1 MLKAKPKLVNSQ
13 RLQCLEKGNLMM
25 KETLLSKF
33 EALQK
38 KLVNLEA
45 ASPTEETRLCAREA
59 LQVAESLQQ
68 DCEIGLDELAEQIQ
82 EAQQAKHKFT
92 SHVTH
97 ELRLPLTSIRGYTDL
112 LRQGITGPM
121 TEQQL
126 NFLNVIKNN
135 VERMSALISDLSD
148 VNYLESGRMKLN
160 QKLIF
165 LDEYVEEALNSF
177 KCKLAEKEQ
186 TLEVNIPEQSRP
198 VYADPNR
205 LMQIVSTL
213 VSNAHKYTPQGGKIT
228 LRALEAS
235 DKVRVEISDS
245 GIGISPAD
253 QEQIFTQFFR
263 SEHEGVRE
271 HPGWGLAL
279 HLAKKLVEAM
289 GGEMGFESTLNQGS
303 TFWFTLPTQP
313 PASTPAS

>member
-1 MLKAKPKLVNSQ
+1 MK
-13 RLQCLEKGNLMM
+13 
-25 KETLLSKF
+25 KETLLSQFKS
-33 EALQK
+33 LQE
-38 KLVNLEA
+38 KLENLEA
-45 ASPTEETRLCAREA
+45 ASPAEETRLRAREA
-59 LQVAESLQQ
+59 LQVAESLRQHCQ
-68 DCEIGLDELAEQIQ
+68 TGMDELAEQIQ

-112 LRQGITGPM
+112 LRQGITGPV

-165 LDEYVEEALNSF
+165 LDEHVEEALNSF
-177 KCKLAEKEQ
+177 KGRLAEKEQ
-186 TLEVNIPEQSRP
+186 SLVVNIPEQSHP
-198 VYADPNR
+198 VYADSYR
-205 LMQIVSTL
+205 LVQIVSTL
-213 VSNAHKYTPQGGKIT
+213 VSNAHKYTPQGGKIS
-228 LRALEAS
+228 LRVLES
-235 DKVRVEISDS
+235 SGKVRVEISDT

-303 TFWFTLPTQP
+303 TFWFTLLTQP
-313 PASTPAS
+313 PAGTPAPQAGCEE

>member
-1 MLKAKPKLVNSQ
+1 MT
-13 RLQCLEKGNLMM
+13 
-25 KETLLSKF
+25 KEALLSQFKS
-33 EALQK
+33 LQAM
-38 KLVNLEA
+38 LENLEA
-45 ASPTEETRLCAREA
+45 ANPIKENHELAHAA
-59 LQVAESLQQ
+59 LKVTESLRQ
-68 DCEIGLDELAEQIQ
+68 DCDTELARLTEQI
-82 EAQQAKHKFT
+82 EAAQQAKHKFT

-112 LRQGITGPM
+112 LRQGIIGPVN
-121 TEQQL
+121 EQQL

-148 VNYLESGRMKLN
+148 VNYLESGRMKIN

-177 KCKLAEKEQ
+177 KSKLAEKEQ
-186 TLEVNIPEQSRP
+186 TLEVNIPEQYRP

-205 LMQIVSTL
+205 VVQIVSTL
-213 VSNAHKYTPQGGKIT
+213 VSNAHKYTPQGGKIS
-228 LRALEAS
+228 LRAL
-235 DKVRVEISDS
+235 DVNGKVRVEISDT

-279 HLAKKLVEAM
+279 HLAKRLVESM

-313 PASTPAS
+313 PEGV

>member
-1 MLKAKPKLVNSQ
+1 
-13 RLQCLEKGNLMM
+13 M
-25 KETLLSKF
+25 KETLLSQF
-33 EALQK
+33 ESLQE
-38 KLVNLEA
+38 KLENLEA
-45 ASPTEETRLCAREA
+45 ASLTEETRLCAREA
-59 LQVAESLQQ
+59 LQVAESLRQ
-68 DCEIGLDELAEQIQ
+68 DCEIGLDELAEHIQ

-148 VNYLESGRMKLN
+148 VNYLESGRMQLN

-165 LDEYVEEALNSF
+165 LDEYLEEALNSF
-177 KCKLAEKEQ
+177 KSKLAEKEQ

-205 LMQIVSTL
+205 LVQIVSTL

-235 DKVRVEISDS
+235 DKVRVEISDT

-263 SEHEGVRE
+263 SEHETVRE

-313 PASTPAS
+313 PAGAPAP

>member
-1 MLKAKPKLVNSQ
+1 
-13 RLQCLEKGNLMM
+13 MM
-25 KETLLSKF
+25 KETLLSQF
-33 EALQK
+33 ESLQE
-38 KLVNLEA
+38 KLENLEA

-59 LQVAESLQQ
+59 LQVAESLRQ
-68 DCEIGLDELAEQIQ
+68 DCEIGLDELAEHIQ

-112 LRQGITGPM
+112 LRQGITGPL

-165 LDEYVEEALNSF
+165 LDEYLEEALNSF
-177 KCKLAEKEQ
+177 KSKLAEKEQ

-205 LMQIVSTL
+205 LVQIVSAL

-235 DKVRVEISDS
+235 DKVKVEISDT

-263 SEHEGVRE
+263 SEHEFVRE

-289 GGEMGFESTLNQGS
+289 GGEMGFESALNQGS

-313 PASTPAS
+313 PSGTPAL

>member
-1 MLKAKPKLVNSQ
+1 
-13 RLQCLEKGNLMM
+13 M
-25 KETLLSKF
+25 KESLLSQFKS
-33 EALQK
+33 LQE
-38 KLVNLEA
+38 KLENLEA
-45 ASPTEETRLCAREA
+45 DYPTEELHLHAQEA
-59 LQVAESLQQ
+59 LQVTKSLRQ
-68 DCEIGLDELAEQIQ
+68 DCETELDELAEQIQ

-112 LRQGITGPM
+112 LRQGITGPV

-160 QKLIF
+160 QKLVF

-177 KCKLAEKEQ
+177 KSKLAEKEQ
-186 TLEVNIPEQSRP
+186 TLEVNISEQSRP

-205 LMQIVSTL
+205 LVQIVSTL

-235 DKVRVEISDS
+235 GKVRVEISDT
-245 GIGISPAD
+245 GIGISPED
-253 QEQIFTQFFR
+253 QEQIFSQFFR
-263 SEHEGVRE
+263 SEHESVRE

-279 HLAKKLVEAM
+279 HLAKKLAEAM
-289 GGEMGFESTLNQGS
+289 DGEMGFESTLNQGS

-313 PASTPAS
+313 PAGTPAS

>member
-1 MLKAKPKLVNSQ
+1 MK
-13 RLQCLEKGNLMM
+13 
-25 KETLLSKF
+25 KETLLSQFKS
-33 EALQK
+33 LQE
-38 KLVNLEA
+38 KLEKLEA
-45 ASPTEETRLCAREA
+45 ASPTEETRLYAREA
-59 LQVAESLQQ
+59 LQSAESLRQ

-82 EAQQAKHKFT
+82 AAQQAKHKFT
-92 SHVTH
+92 SHITH

-112 LRQGITGPM
+112 LRQGITGPV

-165 LDEYVEEALNSF
+165 LDEHLEEALNSF
-177 KCKLAEKEQ
+177 KSKLAEKEQ

-205 LMQIVSTL
+205 LVQIVSTL

-228 LRALEAS
+228 LVALEAS
-235 DKVRVEISDS
+235 GKVRLEISDT

-253 QEQIFTQFFR
+253 QEQVFTQFFR

-313 PASTPAS
+313 PAGSPAP

>member
-1 MLKAKPKLVNSQ
+1 MLKARPKLVNSQ
-13 RLQCLEKGNLMM
+13 PLQCLEKRNLMM
-25 KETLLSKF
+25 KETLLSQF
-33 EALQK
+33 ESLQE
-38 KLVNLEA
+38 KLENLEA

-59 LQVAESLQQ
+59 LQVAESLRQ

-112 LRQGITGPM
+112 LRQGITGPV
-121 TEQQL
+121 TDQQL

-165 LDEYVEEALNSF
+165 LDEYIEEALNSF
-177 KCKLAEKEQ
+177 KSKLVEKEQ
-186 TLEVNIPEQSRP
+186 TLQVNIPEQSRP
-198 VYADPNR
+198 IYADPNR
-205 LMQIVSTL
+205 LVQIVSTL

-228 LRALEAS
+228 LRAVEAS
-235 DKVRVEISDS
+235 GKVRVEISDT
-245 GIGISPAD
+245 GIGISPTD

-279 HLAKKLVEAM
+279 YLAKKLVEAM
-289 GGEMGFESTLNQGS
+289 GGEMGFESTLDQGS

-313 PASTPAS
+313 PAGTPAP

>member
-1 MLKAKPKLVNSQ
+1 MK
-13 RLQCLEKGNLMM
+13 
-25 KETLLSKF
+25 KETLLSQF
-33 EALQK
+33 TSLQE
-38 KLVNLEA
+38 KLENLEA
-45 ASPTEETRLCAREA
+45 ASPTEETRLRAREA
-59 LQVAESLQQ
+59 FQVAESLWQ
-68 DCEIGLDELAEQIQ
+68 DCKSGMDELAEQIQ
-82 EAQQAKHKFT
+82 EVQQAKHKFT

-112 LRQGITGPM
+112 LRQGITGPV

-165 LDEYVEEALNSF
+165 LEEYVEEALNSF
-177 KCKLAEKEQ
+177 KSRLAEKEQ
-186 TLEVNIPEQSRP
+186 TLVVNIPEQSRP
-198 VYADPNR
+198 VYADSNR
-205 LMQIVSTL
+205 LVQIVSTL
-213 VSNAHKYTPQGGKIT
+213 VSNAHKYTPQGGKIS

-235 DKVRVEISDS
+235 GKIRVEISDT

-289 GGEMGFESTLNQGS
+289 DGEMGFESTLNQGS

-313 PASTPAS
+313 PAGTPAPQAGCEE